1 MLLDFSFAC
10 PICRTSLITD
20 GADRLRCPADEQTYQ
35 RADGIWRMLPPERA
49 TYYSRFMHEYEA
61 IRQGEGR
68 SSDDASAYRALP
80 YGVTGHWSADWAI
93 RARSFETLIERIIAP
108 RETGIPLSI
117 IDMGAG
123 NGWLSNQLAGRG
135 HCVAA
140 VDLQT
145 NKFDGLGTFF
155 HYEHTFL
162 PVQAEFDHLSFE
174 ANTIDLVIFNA
185 SLHYSENYEI
195 TLNEA
200 LRSLRPDG
208 QIVILDTPVYHA
220 ASSGMRMVAERQQH
234 FEQSYGFASN
244 ALISEQFLTHDRLNA
259 LGDASGI
266 VWSLHRPRYGWRWAL
281 RQIIGR
287 IRTQREPAAF
297 YVITG
302 KRA

>member
-1 MLLDFSFAC
+1 MLPDFSFAC
-10 PICRTSLITD
+10 PICRTLLIAD
-20 GADRLRCPADEQTYQ
+20 GADRLRCPADEQTYP
-35 RADGIWRMLPPERA
+35 RVDGIWRMLPPERT
-49 TYYSRFMHEYEA
+49 TYYSRFMHDYET
-61 IRQGEGR
+61 IRQVEGR

-80 YGVTGHWSADWAI
+80 YGVTGRWSADWAI
-93 RARSFETLIERIIAP
+93 RARSFETLIEHIIAP

-145 NKFDGLGTFF
+145 NIFDGLGVLI

-162 PVQAEFDHLSFE
+162 PVQSEFDHLPFQ

-185 SLHYSENYEI
+185 SLHYSENYEV

-200 LRSLRPDG
+200 LRIMRPDG
-208 QIVILDTPVYHA
+208 QILILDTPMYHNT
-220 ASSGMRMVAERQQH
+220 ASGQRMAVERYQY
-234 FEQSYGFASN
+234 FRKVYGFASDTL
-244 ALISEQFLTHDRLNA
+244 ASEYYLTHDRLCT
-259 LGDASGI
+259 LGDMLGI
-266 VWSLHRPRYGWRWAL
+266 TWQLHTPRYGWRWAL
-281 RQIIGR
+281 RRLIGR
-287 IRTQREPAAF
+287 IRTRREPAAF